1 MKKKVKEY
9 SADFKTKVVLE
20 YLRGEANQTELS
32 QKYGMPTCTIRT
44 WINHFL
50 DNADCVFE
58 DKKREKEVK
67 DQIKSKEKQ
76 IEQLHKMVGELTVEN
91 NWIKKKHKEFGI
103 PLPKEYDF

>member
-1 MKKKVKEY
+1 MKKKIKEY
-9 SADFKTKVVLE
+9 SSDFKTKVVLE

-44 WINHFL
+44 WIAHFL
-50 DNADCVFE
+50 DNADSVFE
-58 DKKREKEVK
+58 DKRRDKEAK
-67 DQIKSKEKQ
+67 GKMQEKEKQ

-103 PLPKEYDF
+103 PLPKEYDY